1 VLKRALPNWN
11 DEKGVVRLAGEI
23 VADWETELETRSRP
37 FLEYADSVLDDFPKF
52 MHFEKEA
59 VEAARRGNNAML
71 AELLESEHLEWL
83 GTDARKIIADILLGT
98 HKVGRGRPKMTSK
111 QRWAK
116 NPIHR
121 AALEVAVLR
130 QTLCRLYPEQTAPAV
145 RDCAL
150 RLAAKRTGVA
160 LGTLRQHLRRPKND
174 RRRINK
180 ISP

>member
-11 DEKGVVRLAGEI
+11 DEKGVARLAGEI

-37 FLEYADSVLDDFPKF
+37 FLEYADSVLDGFPKF
-52 MHFEKEA
+52 MRFEKEA

-71 AELLESEHLEWL
+71 AELLQSEHLEWL
-83 GTDARKIIADILLGT
+83 GTDARKIIADILRGT

-150 RLAAKRTGVA
+150 RLAAERTGVA

-174 RRRINK
+174 RRRIK
-180 ISP
+180 

>member
-11 DEKGVVRLAGEI
+11 DEKGVARLAGEI

-37 FLEYADSVLDDFPKF
+37 FLEYADSVLDDFAKF

-174 RRRINK
+174 RRRIK
-180 ISP
+180 